1 LPRTK
6 IQQMKAISFE
16 PIVNEQS
23 RILILGTMP
32 GIKSLE
38 KNQYYAHPRNAF
50 WQIMFR
56 LFNTEF
62 SNNYEDRK
70 NLILKNKL
78 ALWDTLKLCFREG
91 SLDTNIKNEEANEI
105 HQLLE
110 KYPKIHS
117 IIFNGKAAEKFYRR
131 YFQNK
136 NPIKYYQLP
145 STSPA
150 NATKSFNE
158 KFAEW
163 KLILD
168 LLKY

>member
-1 LPRTK
+1 
-6 IQQMKAISFE
+6 MKAISFE

-23 RILILGTMP
+23 RILILGSMP

-38 KNQYYAHPRNAF
+38 ENQYYAHPRNAF

-70 NLILKNKL
+70 NLILKNNL
-78 ALWDTLKLCFREG
+78 ALWDTLKLCFRKG

-117 IIFNGKAAEKFYRR
+117 IIFNGKAAEKFYKR

-150 NATKSFNE
+150 NASKRFDE
-158 KFAEW
+158 KLAEW

>member
-1 LPRTK
+1 
-6 IQQMKAISFE
+6 MKAISFE